1 MISTNIKIRN
11 ENPAST
17 GLLAGSK
24 RFFFYISFVYHA
36 HEPTNLLH
44 QFRHVEIDAAGSRPG
59 FRPKSRTRVAN
70 PHEHVENLAANLVK
84 NQVCSQVCSWL
95 EQWNVA
101 FAPSTTCSRRAIV
114 AVV

>member
-59 FRPKSRTRVAN
+59 FRQKSRKRESRKHVAN
-70 PHEHVENLAANLVK
+70 LHELVENLAANLVK

-95 EQWNVA
+95 K
-101 FAPSTTCSRRAIV
+101 
-114 AVV
+114 